1 MAMQMGM
8 QWDASNTYNCELI
21 TPALDVCEDLKNIR
35 PLFIFS
41 LFNKTNLMLVS
52 NVS

>member
-1 MAMQMGM
+1 MEMQLEI

-21 TPALDVCEDLKNIR
+21 TPALDVCEYVRNIR
-35 PLFIFS
+35 ALFIFS
-41 LFNKTNLMLVS
+41 LFNKTLMIVS